1 MPVTMPV
8 EGKTDTMAPNW
19 SVTEALVHDLAH
31 ELRQPLSEIEAIAYY
46 LEMASTPG
54 AVQSKERE
62 MLRRIRSLVEAASQ
76 VLSRAEREVS
86 GQAAANRAG

>member
-1 MPVTMPV
+1 
-8 EGKTDTMAPNW
+8 MAANW

-54 AVQSKERE
+54 VVQAKEKLE
-62 MLRRIRSLVEAASQ
+62 RIRGLVDLANQ
-76 VLSRAEREVS
+76 VLRRAEREIKVVEA
-86 GQAAANRAG
+86 GQAG